1 MNIEEYREIKSII
14 DKLNP
19 SLGLRF
25 TMGISDYVFDKH
37 WESVEEMNN
46 ELLRFCAYFFLG
58 KTKANNLLGDGRSWM
73 SGLGKGNLEKL
84 PEEIKNKIIAY
95 ALLI

>member
-19 SLGLRF
+19 SLGIRF
-25 TMGISDYVFDKH
+25 SMGISDYVFDKH

-46 ELLRFCAYFFLG
+46 ELLRYCAYFFLG
-58 KTKANNLLGDGRSWM
+58 KKANNLLGGSWM
-73 SGLGKGNLEKL
+73 SGLGKEHLEKC
-84 PEEIKNKIIAY
+84 PEEVKNKIIAY
-95 ALLI
+95 GLLI

>member
-1 MNIEEYREIKSII
+1 MNIEEYRETKSII

-19 SLGLRF
+19 SLGLKF
-25 TMGISDYVFDKH
+25 SMGISDYVFDRH

-58 KTKANNLLGDGRSWM
+58 KTKNNLLGDSGSSWIN
-73 SGLGKGNLEKL
+73 GLGKGNLEKL

-95 ALLI
+95 GLLI